1 MLNNDNAAS
10 ETIRIIKEEYE
21 AKLKEELQKFDD
33 LNKLY
38 NDS

>member
-10 ETIRIIKEEYE
+10 ETIRIIKEENE

-38 NDS
+38 KDS